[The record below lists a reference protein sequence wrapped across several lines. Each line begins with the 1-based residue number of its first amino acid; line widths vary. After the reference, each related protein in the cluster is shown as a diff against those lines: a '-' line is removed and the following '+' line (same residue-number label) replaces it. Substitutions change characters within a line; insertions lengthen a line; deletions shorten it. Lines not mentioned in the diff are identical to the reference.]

1 MVESAGKI
9 PVKVEAKAPGRVPA
23 PQTRQPFESLRRP
36 IVDAEPFWGCEV
48 SWHAGPAVDIAEG
61 HDAYEVT
68 AELPGVDEE
77 DIEVKLANG
86 SLMIK
91 GEKQEQKEEKK
102 DYYLRE
108 RRFGSFERQFAVPDG
123 VDIDKIEACFE
134 KGVLTVT
141 LPKGAGAAKP
151 RKRSRSKPPKQ
162 SSA

>member
-1 MVESAGKI
+1 MAESASKI
-9 PVKVEAKAPGRVPA
+9 PVKMEAQAPVRA
-23 PQTRQPFESLRRP
+23 LHTWQPFENLRRP
-36 IVDAEPFWGCEV
+36 VIDAEPFWGRELT
-48 SWHAGPAVDIAEG
+48 WRAGPAVDIAEG

-86 SLMIK
+86 SLIIK

-108 RRFGSFERQFAVPDG
+108 RHFGSFERYFVVPEDA
-123 VDIDKIEACFE
+123 DTSRIEASFE

-141 LPKGAGAAKP
+141 LPKMP
-151 RKRSRSKPPKQ
+151 
-162 SSA
+162 